1 MSVEL
6 GKFKVRKR
14 FKEDIEPEE
23 IFMDSKRLKESPD
36 GEREKLEKPIKEGI
50 LKLFFVF
57 AVILLVLLFFRS
69 FQTQIIKGDY
79 WRNLADQNR
88 IRSYPIKSLRGIIYD
103 RNKAPLAINI
113 PKLEL
118 AVIPADLVKEKNYD
132 QIIERLAQI
141 LNKPRQEIE
150 TKIKDSINL
159 SYPVVIEEN
168 IEREKAVLLE
178 PQFSDVSA
186 IRIIKDSFREYEN
199 GLVFSHILG
208 YLGKVDEDEV
218 AGGDYLID
226 DFIGRTDLEKFYE
239 NILRGTYGQELVE
252 VDNLGRTQKVL
263 ATKEAVAG
271 EDLILSIDGELQKK
285 LYQAFGTRK
294 GAGIAVNPQNG
305 KILALVSF
313 PSFDNNDFIKGLSP
327 ELFKKIFENPN
338 QPLFNRAIAGTY
350 PPGSTIKPMLA
361 SAVLKEGIISPDKQ
375 LYCPGFLTLTDK
387 YNRNISYTFNDWKAH
402 GSVNIYKAIA
412 ESCDVFFYTV
422 GGGYGEI
429 KGLGPERIEKYLK
442 LFGWGKELGI
452 DLPGEK
458 PGFIPSPAWKQI
470 TKNQEWFIGDTYNL
484 SIGQGE
490 INVTPLQLTL
500 AIASIANGGK
510 LFQPQLLENEEPQI
524 INQDFI
530 EEQFLEIVRKGMRQA
545 VTSGSAQALYDL
557 SVKAAAKTGTAQV
570 SKTKAPHAWFTV
582 FAPYENPE
590 IVLTILVE
598 NGGEGSTTAVPIAKE
613 VLSWYFGR

>member
-1 MSVEL
+1 
-6 GKFKVRKR
+6 
-14 FKEDIEPEE
+14 
-23 IFMDSKRLKESPD
+23 MDSKRLKESLD

-57 AVILLVLLFFRS
+57 AVILLILLFSKS
-69 FQTQIIKGDY
+69 FQAQIIKGDY

-178 PQFSDVSA
+178 PQFSDVSS

-218 AGGDYLID
+218 SEKNYLID
-226 DFIGRTDLEKFYE
+226 DYIGRTDLEKFYE

-271 EDLILSIDGELQKK
+271 EDLILSIDADLQKK

-294 GAGIAVNPQNG
+294 GAGVAVNPQNG

-422 GGGYGEI
+422 GGGYGDI

-458 PGFIPSPAWKQI
+458 PGFIPDPTWKEKA
-470 TKNQEWFIGDTYNL
+470 KNQEWFIGDTYNL

-510 LFQPQLLENEEPQI
+510 LFQPQLLENKEPQI